1 MMFYTRSKRKISV
14 LIATILLA
22 FLSGCSVNL
31 QQGNLENIP
40 LTQEKFSF
48 FGNIPFV
55 YGGDSLEL
63 SQDLLRAYTAAAT
76 LEDYPRNSCRG
87 NAEIIASVKQESAP
101 SSWTLGAVI
110 IPFWPILPVDETL
123 SFTLRARIFCNG
135 TLVKHVEFSE
145 QEQIKATV
153 YGRMRSDLINN
164 AAKEMHRKLIQRL
177 RFELQGSRQADLNSV
192 LSYNTSL

>member
-48 FGNIPFV
+48 FENIPFV

-76 LEDYPRNSCRG
+76 PEDYPRNSCRG

>member
-76 LEDYPRNSCRG
+76 PEDYPGNSCRG

>member
-76 LEDYPRNSCRG
+76 PEDYPRNSCRG

-123 SFTLRARIFCNG
+123 SLPSAPAFSAMALWSSTLNFRNRNRSRPPYTAAC
-135 TLVKHVEFSE
+135 E
-145 QEQIKATV
+145 AT
-153 YGRMRSDLINN
+153 
-164 AAKEMHRKLIQRL
+164 
-177 RFELQGSRQADLNSV
+177 
-192 LSYNTSL
+192 

>member
-1 MMFYTRSKRKISV
+1 M
-14 LIATILLA
+14 
-22 FLSGCSVNL
+22 
-31 QQGNLENIP
+31 
-40 LTQEKFSF
+40 
-48 FGNIPFV
+48 
-55 YGGDSLEL
+55 
-63 SQDLLRAYTAAAT
+63 
-76 LEDYPRNSCRG
+76 
-87 NAEIIASVKQESAP
+87 
-101 SSWTLGAVI
+101 I

>member
-76 LEDYPRNSCRG
+76 PEDYPRNSCRG

-145 QEQIKATV
+145 QEEITATV

>member
-1 MMFYTRSKRKISV
+1 M
-14 LIATILLA
+14 IATILLA

-76 LEDYPRNSCRG
+76 PEDYPRNSCRG
-87 NAEIIASVKQESAP
+87 NAEIIASVKQVSAP